1 MCKFPDNYKG
11 HIMHQEPDETEID
24 SLMLESFDQLADDL
38 SEKGYGTIDHFL
50 SGDEFTNIR
59 EVASNHKED
68 GNFKKAGIGTSQ
80 DFQINKQIRGD
91 YIRWIDP
98 EKAAI
103 ATKVYVQ
110 RMRELMQYINR
121 TCYLSLKDVEMHYTI
136 YPVGT
141 VYKRHLDQFRHDD
154 HRRLSVICYLNDAW
168 LPEHGG
174 QLRMYLPRENQPE
187 ETVDIVPTGG
197 KLACFRSDLIE
208 HEVLPATRERYSLT
222 GWMLDQYQELTFL

>member
-1 MCKFPDNYKG
+1 MFVNSENELELSP
-11 HIMHQEPDETEID
+11 
-24 SLMLESFDQLADDL
+24 SMLESFDKLADDL

-50 SGDEFTNIR
+50 SQEEFTSIR
-59 EVASNHKED
+59 EVADNHRED
-68 GNFKKAGIGTSQ
+68 GNFKKAGIGTNQ
-80 DFQINKQIRGD
+80 AYQIDKQIRGD

-98 EKAAI
+98 TKAAT
-103 ATKVYVQ
+103 ATQVYVQ

-121 TCYLSLKDVEMHYTI
+121 TCFLSLKDVEMHYTV

-174 QLRMYLPRENQPE
+174 QLRMYKPQKGGHE
-187 ETVDIVPTGG
+187 EIIDILPTGG